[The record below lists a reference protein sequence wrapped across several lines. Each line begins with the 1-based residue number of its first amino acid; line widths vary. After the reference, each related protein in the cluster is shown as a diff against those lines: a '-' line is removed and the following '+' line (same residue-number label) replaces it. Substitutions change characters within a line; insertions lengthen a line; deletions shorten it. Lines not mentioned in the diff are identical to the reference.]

1 MFELPAGR
9 PVNQTISLEEG
20 VLQPF
25 AHGAISTYLGRRKT
39 PVGHRLVRGGRVVGY
54 LADAEE
60 KNTLLG
66 GVEAKQRLEQL
77 EAGRSPAPRLVLH
90 IAELEALQNSS

>member
-1 MFELPAGR
+1 MFELPAGT

-77 EAGRSPAPRLVLH
+77 EAEQKARLLGSSLSLIH
-90 IAELEALQNSS
+90 I